1 MTVLFVVK
9 AVPPKGKEAEFNRWY
24 NDEHV
29 PDVLKY
35 PGVVSARRYQAIAGE
50 DKYEY
55 MAVYEIKDE
64 ATYRRFIA
72 SDHMKALV
80 ADYDK
85 RFPGSERMRF
95 AYQQVFP

>member
-9 AVPPKGKEAEFNRWY
+9 AAPPRGKEAEFNRWY

-35 PGVVSARRYQAIAGE
+35 PGVVSARRYKAISGE
-50 DKYEY
+50 GKFEY

-64 ATYRRFIA
+64 ATYRAFIA

-85 RFPGSERMRF
+85 HFPDSERMRF